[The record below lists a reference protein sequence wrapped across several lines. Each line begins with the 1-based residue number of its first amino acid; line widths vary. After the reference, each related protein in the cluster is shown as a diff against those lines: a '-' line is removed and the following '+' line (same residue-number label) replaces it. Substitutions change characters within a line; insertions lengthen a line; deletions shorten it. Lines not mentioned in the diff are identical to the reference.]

1 MKTITISD
9 ESFEFLENFI
19 KTINTQ
25 DADTT
30 FPYVYAV
37 RDIKRV
43 YGIDPESEYDN
54 DGSVW
59 VDADD
64 QEISVDDMIDFLV
77 EYELITES
85 YIPKFKKNLADLDEY
100 SDFTRVYY
108 KDIRVIKNVFFTAEQ
123 AKEHIIHSSYQF
135 RDPDIYVI
143 HLFRNEEMVN
153 LVEAIENIVNKEEV

>member
-1 MKTITISD
+1 MKTITITD
-9 ESFEFLENFI
+9 ESFEFLETFI

-43 YGIDPESEYDN
+43 FGIDPAYEY

-59 VDADD
+59 VDEDD
-64 QEISVDDMIDFLV
+64 QEIKVDDMIDWLV
-77 EYELITES
+77 EYEIISED
-85 YIPKFKKNLADLDEY
+85 YVPVFKKELKDRDEY

-108 KDIRVIKNVFFTAEQ
+108 KDVRVIKNVFFTAEQ
-123 AKEHIIHSSYQF
+123 AKEHLIHSSYQF

-143 HLFRNEEMVN
+143 HLFRNNEMVN
-153 LVEAIENIVNKEEV
+153 LVDAIENIVNQEEV